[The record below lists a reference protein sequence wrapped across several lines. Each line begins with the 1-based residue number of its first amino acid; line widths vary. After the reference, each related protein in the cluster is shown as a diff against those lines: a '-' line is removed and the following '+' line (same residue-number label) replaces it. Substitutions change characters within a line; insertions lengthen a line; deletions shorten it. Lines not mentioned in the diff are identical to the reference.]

1 MFCFLESLL
10 ICERRVNICLCITKK
25 NLQTMFDTFWYFSAI
40 NHSSHYI
47 DICRP
52 TKGAV
57 LLVIRSSVAS
67 YQNYH
72 RPSKN
77 VNYEEFSLFSEVFFI
92 VTDDVFSGLLKFQ
105 MI

>member
-1 MFCFLESLL
+1 
-10 ICERRVNICLCITKK
+10 
-25 NLQTMFDTFWYFSAI
+25 MFDTFWYFSAI
-40 NHSSHYI
+40 NHSSHCI

-57 LLVIRSSVAS
+57 LLVKRSSVVT

-77 VNYEEFSLFSEVFFI
+77 VNYEEFSLLSKVFFI
-92 VTDDVFSGLLKFQ
+92 VPDEVF
-105 MI
+105 